1 MQPPIPPGGPAP
13 PAPFNSPGRPAD
25 DRPLSAGT
33 IPADV
38 DLDRVWLGV
47 AGAVWARP
55 VRAPERL
62 VGRLLGS
69 PGLARALLTT
79 PSLVLSWVL
88 ASAAVLAL
96 GVLASRAS
104 ETGTP
109 WFALVAP
116 AVAAAAIAHSYGP
129 GVDPAFELSQ
139 TMAVSD
145 RLVLLARGTVVFVV
159 NAALSLV
166 ASWFVPGAGIVAWGW
181 LVPMAAVSALALAV
195 ATLSHSANTGV
206 ATALAAW
213 FAVVLTAGDI
223 RTADFEAAV
232 GTALIPAYLVATA
245 LGVAVAVYATG
256 GARGTEARTWQ

>member
-1 MQPPIPPGGPAP
+1 MQPPMPPGGPAP
-13 PAPFNSPGRPAD
+13 PSDHGPSGDER
-25 DRPLSAGT
+25 LSGAT
-33 IPADV
+33 TVPADV

-47 AGAVWARP
+47 TGAVWARSI
-55 VRAPERL
+55 RAPERL
-62 VGRLLGS
+62 AGRLFGS

-104 ETGTP
+104 VTGTP

-116 AVAAAAIAHSYGP
+116 AVAAAAIAHAYGP

-159 NAALSLV
+159 NAALSVV
-166 ASWFVPGAGIVAWGW
+166 ASWFVPGAGVVAWGW

-195 ATLSHSANTGV
+195 ATLSRSANTGV

-213 FAVVLTAGDI
+213 FAVVLAAGDV

-232 GTALIPAYLVATA
+232 GTALIPAYLVTTA
-245 LGVAVAVYATG
+245 LGLAVVVYATG
-256 GARGTEARTWQ
+256 GARATEARTWQ